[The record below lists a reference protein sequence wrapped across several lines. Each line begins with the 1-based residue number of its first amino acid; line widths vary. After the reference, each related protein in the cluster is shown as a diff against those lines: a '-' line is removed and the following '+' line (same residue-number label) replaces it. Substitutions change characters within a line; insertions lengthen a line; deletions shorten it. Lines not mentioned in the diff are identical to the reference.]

1 MLRDLLAR
9 LPYRD
14 AAERPRA
21 DQAASD
27 AAEGRPV
34 QTLSA
39 PVQPRLTTPVQPGLT
54 ALVQPRPKRPLP
66 KSLCTS
72 LKDLGEL

>member
-14 AAERPRA
+14 AAERPRGG
-21 DQAASD
+21 QAAPD
-27 AAEGRPV
+27 AAEELPTQVLPG
-34 QTLSA
+34 
-39 PVQPRLTTPVQPGLT
+39 PVQPGLT

>member
-1 MLRDLLAR
+1 
-9 LPYRD
+9 
-14 AAERPRA
+14 
-21 DQAASD
+21 
-27 AAEGRPV
+27 
-34 QTLSA
+34 
-39 PVQPRLTTPVQPGLT
+39 LTTPVQPGLT

>member
-14 AAERPRA
+14 AAERPRG

-34 QTLSA
+34 QTLS
-39 PVQPRLTTPVQPGLT
+39 TPVQPGLT